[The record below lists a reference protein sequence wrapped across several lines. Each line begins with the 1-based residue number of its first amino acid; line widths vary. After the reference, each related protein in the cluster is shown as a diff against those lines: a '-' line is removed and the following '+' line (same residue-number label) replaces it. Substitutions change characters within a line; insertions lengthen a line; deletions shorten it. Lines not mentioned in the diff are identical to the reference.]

1 MEMKGKDWEEEIK
14 ELLVIVVINLIYNDY
29 LTVDG

>member
-1 MEMKGKDWEEEIK
+1 MKGKDWEEEIK